1 MCQKAK
7 LSHRTYVYYCMKWHV
22 CVCVLC
28 GTGSFAVQ
36 AALPSSRMFYCMSG
50 WKPYRTALFIVTSSL
65 FINLQFDSFFDF
77 LLWCCSWC
85 NIYVLVLVLF
95 IIASYFT
102 VLRVCSDLLIWHFQ
116 LWYFRTDGR
125 RWSLAS
131 LPSSG
136 YGTNTPSST
145 VSVSVYVCVFVCVPP
160 VVLIC

>member
-1 MCQKAK
+1 MCEKTK
-7 LSHRTYVYYCMKWHV
+7 LWHRTYVYYCMKWHV
-22 CVCVLC
+22 CVRVLC
-28 GTGSFAVQ
+28 GTGSFAIITYV
-36 AALPSSRMFYCMSG
+36 YCMSG

-65 FINLQFDSFFDF
+65 FINLQFDSLFAY
-77 LLWCCSWC
+77 LLWCCSWR

-145 VSVSVYVCVFVCVPP
+145 VSVSVCVCVCLCSTCRPYLLNF
-160 VVLIC
+160 